1 MFVTLPLIARI
12 GLGLATL
19 SYKDISTPSI
29 LQHPLDNLTKDPR
42 FNKNIEFITE
52 MVSVRR
58 LDNRGIPES
67 YLKWKEGGGG
77 TYTGILLLWT
87 LYFFRDQMI
96 ATFAERQITH
106 GLDKSVTLYGTFYR

>member
-42 FNKNIEFITE
+42 FDKNIEFNTE
-52 MVSVRR
+52 MVSIRR

-67 YLKWKEGGGG
+67 YLK
-77 TYTGILLLWT
+77 
-87 LYFFRDQMI
+87 
-96 ATFAERQITH
+96 
-106 GLDKSVTLYGTFYR
+106 